1 MYSFQKTA
9 KKLLVPAMLGL
20 LMGCALVPAQIE
32 EGDGMRLSAA
42 PYTAESW
49 IADVIA
55 DPVFEKYGRLLFP
68 VEDWYYSGDTLGQ
81 LQLTWYSN
89 IDPTETVEIV
99 NTLHDQAAAGKTVF
113 YDIYTD
119 QERRR
124 TRPKPIRGYFSFEE
138 KRGHASPSVMRAEV
152 LPMWAQCRIAF
163 PMRWSFPS
171 EDTTSSHSST
181 ALARRRPVRTWPG
194 LSSLFLPMRRS

>member
-49 IADVIA
+49 IADVMA

-99 NTLHDQAAAGKTVF
+99 NTLHDQAAAGSRQIPASKGCRA
-113 YDIYTD
+113 ICA
-119 QERRR
+119 Q
-124 TRPKPIRGYFSFEE
+124 PG
-138 KRGHASPSVMRAEV
+138 GHSGS
-152 LPMWAQCRIAF
+152 C
-163 PMRWSFPS
+163 
-171 EDTTSSHSST
+171 
-181 ALARRRPVRTWPG
+181 
-194 LSSLFLPMRRS
+194 